1 MSKMCVLTDACQEG
15 LDNAV
20 VALLGDGALASVVC
34 SLGFPDARPG
44 WISRGGHQ
52 GSKSVGCDVNEW
64 PQVSPAA
71 VALDEQ
77 VFYPVLLLVF
87 GCQQFFQGIS
97 HNDAVLAHAPI
108 CRNSSQRNDRAC

>member
-15 LDNAV
+15 LDKAV
-20 VALLGDGALASVVC
+20 VAGLCDGALASVVC

-52 GSKSVGCDVNEW
+52 GSESVGCDVNDW
-64 PQVSPAA
+64 PQVRPAE
-71 VALDEQ
+71 VALDKQ
-77 VFYPVLLLVF
+77 VFYPVLRLAF

-97 HNDAVLAHAPI
+97 HNEAVLAHAPN
-108 CRNSSQRNDRAC
+108 CGNSSQPNERAC